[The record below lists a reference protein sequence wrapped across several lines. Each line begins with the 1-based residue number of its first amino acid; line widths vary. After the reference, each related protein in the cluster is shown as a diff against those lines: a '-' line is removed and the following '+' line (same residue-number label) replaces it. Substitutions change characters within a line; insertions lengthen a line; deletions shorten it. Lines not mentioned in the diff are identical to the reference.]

1 MLQVFHSSADK
12 NTLVNMNPNEQSFS
26 VTQLNEYVKMLIDSD
41 EILQTAA
48 VRGEIS
54 NFKHHYPTG
63 HLYFTLKD
71 ERSAIKCV
79 MFARDAARLKFDP
92 ENGMSV
98 TAWGRVSVFPRDGA
112 YQLYVGFMSPSGLG
126 EQFYAFEML
135 KQKLAS
141 EGLFDVERKRKIPK
155 FPKKIG
161 IITSPTGAAVRDLY
175 NVLKRRWPVAVI
187 ELYPA
192 LVQGSGAAQSLRN
205 GIEYFDTLND
215 VDVVII
221 GRGGGSGEDL
231 SAFND
236 EALARAIANSKA
248 PVISAVGHETDI
260 SISDFVADLRAPTPS
275 AAAELAVPD
284 MAEYNA
290 ILTSHLGR
298 IKSIVS
304 QKIEFG
310 ESRLRI
316 LSNSSVLKS
325 PEKYFDLK
333 FAELD
338 YLAEKIGDKYSD
350 IINANGS
357 KFSSLV
363 AKLDSLSPLSVLS
376 RGYSI
381 TTKGDK
387 VVFSVNEISSG
398 DDLVLTFN
406 DGKIDVKVK

>member
-1 MLQVFHSSADK
+1 
-12 NTLVNMNPNEQSFS
+12 MNPNEQAFS

-48 VRGEIS
+48 VCGEIS
-54 NFKHHYPTG
+54 NFKHHYATG

-71 ERSAIKCV
+71 ERSSVKCV
-79 MFARDAARLKFDP
+79 MFARDAARLKFEP
-92 ENGMSV
+92 ENGMTV

-126 EQFYAFEML
+126 EQFYAFELL

-141 EGLFDVERKRKIPK
+141 EGLFDAARKKMIPK

-175 NVLKRRWPVAVI
+175 NVLTRRWPIVEI
-187 ELYPA
+187 ELFPA
-192 LVQGSGAAQSLRN
+192 LVQGTGAASSLRK
-205 GIEYFDTLND
+205 GIEYFDSKD
-215 VDVVII
+215 DIDVVII

-236 EALARAIANSKA
+236 EALVRSIAASKI
-248 PVISAVGHETDI
+248 PVISAVGHEVDI

-284 MAEYNA
+284 MGEYNA
-290 ILTSHLGR
+290 ILSSHLGR
-298 IKSIVS
+298 IKGIVS
-304 QKIEFG
+304 RRIEFG
-310 ESRLRI
+310 ESRLKT
-316 LSNSSVLKS
+316 LSESSVLKS
-325 PEKYFDLK
+325 PEKYFDIK
-333 FAELD
+333 FTELD
-338 YLAEKIGDKYSD
+338 YLAERLVDKYDD
-350 IINANGS
+350 IIKANGS

-363 AKLDSLSPLSVLS
+363 AKLEALSPLSVLS

-381 TTKGDK
+381 TNKGDK
-387 VVFSVNEISSG
+387 AVSSVAEISSG
-398 DDLVLTFN
+398 DDLVLVFN
-406 DGKIDVKVK
+406 DGKVDVKVK

>member
-1 MLQVFHSSADK
+1 
-12 NTLVNMNPNEQSFS
+12 MNPNEQAFS

-48 VRGEIS
+48 VCGEIS
-54 NFKHHYPTG
+54 NFKHHYATG

-71 ERSAIKCV
+71 ERSAVKCV
-79 MFARDAARLKFDP
+79 MFARDAARLKFEPD
-92 ENGMSV
+92 NGMTV

-126 EQFYAFEML
+126 EQYYAFEML

-141 EGLFDVERKRKIPK
+141 EGLFDASRKKAIPK

-175 NVLKRRWPVAVI
+175 NVLTRRWPIVDI
-187 ELYPA
+187 ELFSA
-192 LVQGSGAAQSLRN
+192 LVQGSGAATSLKK
-205 GIEYFDTLND
+205 GIEYFDSKD
-215 VDVVII
+215 DIDVVII

-236 EALARAIANSKA
+236 ESLARSIAASKI
-248 PVISAVGHETDI
+248 PVISAVGHEIDV

-284 MAEYNA
+284 MGEYNA
-290 ILTSHLGR
+290 ILSSHLGR
-298 IKSIVS
+298 IKGIVS
-304 QKIEFG
+304 RKIEFG
-310 ESRLRI
+310 ESRLKT
-316 LSNSSVLKS
+316 LSESSVLKS
-325 PEKYFDLK
+325 PEKYFDIK
-333 FAELD
+333 FTELA
-338 YLAEKIGDKYSD
+338 YLAEKLGDKYDD
-350 IINANGS
+350 IIKTNGA

-363 AKLDSLSPLSVLS
+363 AKLDALSPLSVLS

-381 TTKGDK
+381 TNKGNK
-387 VVFSVNEISSG
+387 AVSSVTEISSG
-398 DDLVLTFN
+398 DDLVLIFN
-406 DGKIDVKVK
+406 DGKVDVKVK

>member
-1 MLQVFHSSADK
+1 
-12 NTLVNMNPNEQSFS
+12 MNPNEQAFS

-48 VRGEIS
+48 VCGEIS
-54 NFKHHYPTG
+54 NFKHHYATG

-71 ERSAIKCV
+71 ERSSVKCV
-79 MFARDAARLKFDP
+79 MFARDAARLKFEP
-92 ENGMSV
+92 ENGMTV

-141 EGLFDVERKRKIPK
+141 EGLFDAARKKMIPK

-175 NVLKRRWPVAVI
+175 NVLTRRWPIVEI
-187 ELYPA
+187 ELFPA
-192 LVQGSGAAQSLRN
+192 LVQGTGAASSLRK
-205 GIEYFDTLND
+205 GIEYFDSKD
-215 VDVVII
+215 DIDVVII

-236 EALARAIANSKA
+236 EALARSIAASKI
-248 PVISAVGHETDI
+248 PVISAVGHEVDV

-284 MAEYNA
+284 MGEYNA
-290 ILTSHLGR
+290 ILSSHLGR
-298 IKSIVS
+298 IKGIVS
-304 QKIEFG
+304 RRIEFG
-310 ESRLRI
+310 ESRLKT
-316 LSNSSVLKS
+316 LSESSVLKS
-325 PEKYFDLK
+325 PEKYFDIK
-333 FAELD
+333 FTELD
-338 YLAEKIGDKYSD
+338 YLAERLVDKYDD
-350 IINANGS
+350 IIKANGS

-363 AKLDSLSPLSVLS
+363 AKLEALSPLSVLS

-381 TTKGDK
+381 TNKGDK
-387 VVFSVNEISSG
+387 AVSSVAEISSG
-398 DDLVLTFN
+398 DDLVLVFN
-406 DGKIDVKVK
+406 DGKVDVKVK

>member
-1 MLQVFHSSADK
+1 
-12 NTLVNMNPNEQSFS
+12 MNPNEQAFS

-48 VRGEIS
+48 VCGEIS
-54 NFKHHYPTG
+54 NFKHHYATG

-71 ERSAIKCV
+71 ERSAVKCV
-79 MFARDAARLKFDP
+79 MFARDAARLKFEPD
-92 ENGMSV
+92 NGMTV

-126 EQFYAFEML
+126 EQYYAFEML

-141 EGLFDVERKRKIPK
+141 EGLFDASRKKAIPK

-175 NVLKRRWPVAVI
+175 NVLTRRWPIVDI
-187 ELYPA
+187 ELFPA
-192 LVQGSGAAQSLRN
+192 LVQGSGAATSLKK
-205 GIEYFDTLND
+205 GIEYFDSKD
-215 VDVVII
+215 DIDVVII

-236 EALARAIANSKA
+236 ESLARSIAASKI
-248 PVISAVGHETDI
+248 PVISAVGHEIDV

-284 MAEYNA
+284 MGEYNA
-290 ILTSHLGR
+290 ILSSHLGR
-298 IKSIVS
+298 IKGIVS
-304 QKIEFG
+304 RKIEFG
-310 ESRLRI
+310 ESRLKT
-316 LSNSSVLKS
+316 LSESSVLKS
-325 PEKYFDLK
+325 PEKYFDIK
-333 FAELD
+333 FTELA
-338 YLAEKIGDKYSD
+338 YLAEKLGDKYDD
-350 IINANGS
+350 IIKTNGA

-363 AKLDSLSPLSVLS
+363 AKLDALSPLSVLS

-381 TTKGDK
+381 TNKGNK
-387 VVFSVNEISSG
+387 AVSSVTEISSG
-398 DDLVLTFN
+398 DDLVLIFN
-406 DGKIDVKVK
+406 DGKVDVKVK

>member
-1 MLQVFHSSADK
+1 
-12 NTLVNMNPNEQSFS
+12 MNPNEQAFS

-48 VRGEIS
+48 VCGEIS
-54 NFKHHYPTG
+54 NFKHHYATG

-71 ERSAIKCV
+71 ERSSVKCV
-79 MFARDAARLKFDP
+79 MFARDAARLKFEP
-92 ENGMSV
+92 ENGMTV
-98 TAWGRVSVFPRDGA
+98 TSWGRVSVFPRDGA

-141 EGLFDVERKRKIPK
+141 EGLFDAARKKIIPK

-175 NVLKRRWPVAVI
+175 NVLTRRWPIVEI
-187 ELYPA
+187 ELFPA
-192 LVQGSGAAQSLRN
+192 LVQGTGAASSLRK
-205 GIEYFDTLND
+205 GIEYFDSKD
-215 VDVVII
+215 DIDVVII

-236 EALARAIANSKA
+236 EALARSIAASKI
-248 PVISAVGHETDI
+248 PVISAVGHEVDV

-284 MAEYNA
+284 MGEYNA
-290 ILTSHLGR
+290 ILSSHLGR
-298 IKSIVS
+298 IKGIVS
-304 QKIEFG
+304 RRIEFG
-310 ESRLRI
+310 ESRLKT
-316 LSNSSVLKS
+316 LSESSVLKS
-325 PEKYFDLK
+325 PEKYFDIK
-333 FAELD
+333 FTELD
-338 YLAEKIGDKYSD
+338 YLAERLVDKYDD
-350 IINANGS
+350 IIKANGS

-363 AKLDSLSPLSVLS
+363 AKLEALSPLSVLS

-381 TTKGDK
+381 TNKGDK
-387 VVFSVNEISSG
+387 AVSSVAEISSG
-398 DDLVLTFN
+398 DDLVLVFN
-406 DGKIDVKVK
+406 DGKVDVKVK

>member
-1 MLQVFHSSADK
+1 
-12 NTLVNMNPNEQSFS
+12 MNPNEQAFS

-48 VRGEIS
+48 VCGEIS
-54 NFKHHYPTG
+54 NFKHHYATG

-71 ERSAIKCV
+71 ERSSVKCV
-79 MFARDAARLKFDP
+79 MFARDAARLKFEP
-92 ENGMSV
+92 ENGMTV
-98 TAWGRVSVFPRDGA
+98 TSWGRVSVFPRDGA

-141 EGLFDVERKRKIPK
+141 EGLFDAARKKMIPK

-175 NVLKRRWPVAVI
+175 NVLTRRWPIVEI
-187 ELYPA
+187 ELFPA
-192 LVQGSGAAQSLRN
+192 LVQGTGAASSLRK
-205 GIEYFDTLND
+205 GIEYFDSKD
-215 VDVVII
+215 DIDVVII

-236 EALARAIANSKA
+236 EALARSIAASKI
-248 PVISAVGHETDI
+248 PVISAVGHEVDV

-284 MAEYNA
+284 MGEYNA
-290 ILTSHLGR
+290 ILSSHLGR
-298 IKSIVS
+298 IQGIVS
-304 QKIEFG
+304 RRIEFG
-310 ESRLRI
+310 ESRLKT
-316 LSNSSVLKS
+316 LSESSVLKS
-325 PEKYFDLK
+325 PEKYFDIK
-333 FAELD
+333 FTELD
-338 YLAEKIGDKYSD
+338 YLAERLVDKYDD

-363 AKLDSLSPLSVLS
+363 AKLEALSPLSVLS

-381 TTKGDK
+381 TNKGDK
-387 VVFSVNEISSG
+387 AVSSVAEISSG
-398 DDLVLTFN
+398 DDLVLVFN
-406 DGKIDVKVK
+406 DGKVDVKVK

>member
-1 MLQVFHSSADK
+1 
-12 NTLVNMNPNEQSFS
+12 MNPNEQAFS

-48 VRGEIS
+48 VCGEIS
-54 NFKHHYPTG
+54 NFKHHYATG

-71 ERSAIKCV
+71 ERSSVKCV
-79 MFARDAARLKFDP
+79 MFARDAARLKFEP
-92 ENGMSV
+92 ENGMTV

-141 EGLFDVERKRKIPK
+141 EGLFDAARKKMIPK

-161 IITSPTGAAVRDLY
+161 IITSPTGAAVRDLC
-175 NVLKRRWPVAVI
+175 NVLTRRWPIVEI
-187 ELYPA
+187 ELFPA
-192 LVQGSGAAQSLRN
+192 LVQGTGAASSLRK
-205 GIEYFDTLND
+205 GIEYFDSKD
-215 VDVVII
+215 DIDVVII

-236 EALARAIANSKA
+236 EALARSIAASKI
-248 PVISAVGHETDI
+248 PVISAVGHEVDV

-284 MAEYNA
+284 MGEYNA
-290 ILTSHLGR
+290 ILSSHLGR
-298 IKSIVS
+298 IKGIVS
-304 QKIEFG
+304 RRIEFG
-310 ESRLRI
+310 ESRLKT
-316 LSNSSVLKS
+316 LSESSVLKS
-325 PEKYFDLK
+325 PEKYFDIK
-333 FAELD
+333 FTELD
-338 YLAEKIGDKYSD
+338 YLAERLVDKYDD
-350 IINANGS
+350 IIKANGS

-363 AKLDSLSPLSVLS
+363 AKLEALSPLSVLS

-381 TTKGDK
+381 TNKGDK
-387 VVFSVNEISSG
+387 AVSSVAEISSG
-398 DDLVLTFN
+398 DDLVLVFN
-406 DGKIDVKVK
+406 DGKVDVKVK

>member
-1 MLQVFHSSADK
+1 
-12 NTLVNMNPNEQSFS
+12 MNPNEQAFS

-48 VRGEIS
+48 VCGEIS
-54 NFKHHYPTG
+54 NFKHHYATG

-71 ERSAIKCV
+71 ERSSVKCV
-79 MFARDAARLKFDP
+79 MFARDAARLKFEP
-92 ENGMSV
+92 ENGMTV

-112 YQLYVGFMSPSGLG
+112 YQLYAGFMSPSGLG

-141 EGLFDVERKRKIPK
+141 EGLFDAARKKMIPK

-175 NVLKRRWPVAVI
+175 NVLTRRWPIVEI
-187 ELYPA
+187 ELFPA
-192 LVQGSGAAQSLRN
+192 LVQGTGAASSLRK
-205 GIEYFDTLND
+205 GIEYFDSKD
-215 VDVVII
+215 DIDVVII

-236 EALARAIANSKA
+236 EALARSIAASKI
-248 PVISAVGHETDI
+248 PVISAVGHEVDV

-284 MAEYNA
+284 MGEYNA
-290 ILTSHLGR
+290 ILSSHLGR
-298 IKSIVS
+298 IKGIVS
-304 QKIEFG
+304 RRIEFG
-310 ESRLRI
+310 ESRLKT
-316 LSNSSVLKS
+316 LSESSVLKS
-325 PEKYFDLK
+325 PEKYFDIK
-333 FAELD
+333 FTELD
-338 YLAEKIGDKYSD
+338 YLAERLVDKYDD
-350 IINANGS
+350 IIKANGS

-363 AKLDSLSPLSVLS
+363 AKLEALSPLSVLS

-381 TTKGDK
+381 TNKGDK
-387 VVFSVNEISSG
+387 AVSSVAEISSG
-398 DDLVLTFN
+398 DDLVLVFN
-406 DGKIDVKVK
+406 DGKVDVKVK

>member
-1 MLQVFHSSADK
+1 
-12 NTLVNMNPNEQSFS
+12 MNPNEQAFS

-48 VRGEIS
+48 VCGEIS
-54 NFKHHYPTG
+54 NFKHHYATG

-71 ERSAIKCV
+71 ERSSVKCV
-79 MFARDAARLKFDP
+79 MFARDAARLKFEP
-92 ENGMSV
+92 ENGMTV

-141 EGLFDVERKRKIPK
+141 EGLFDSARKKMIPK

-175 NVLKRRWPVAVI
+175 NVLTRRWPIVEI
-187 ELYPA
+187 ELFPA
-192 LVQGSGAAQSLRN
+192 LVQGTGAASSLRK
-205 GIEYFDTLND
+205 GIEYFDSKD
-215 VDVVII
+215 DIDVVII

-236 EALARAIANSKA
+236 EALARSIAASKI
-248 PVISAVGHETDI
+248 PVISAVGHEVDV

-284 MAEYNA
+284 MGEYYA
-290 ILTSHLGR
+290 ILSSHLGR
-298 IKSIVS
+298 IKGIVS
-304 QKIEFG
+304 RRIEFG
-310 ESRLRI
+310 ESRLKT
-316 LSNSSVLKS
+316 LSESSVLKS
-325 PEKYFDLK
+325 PEKYFDIK
-333 FAELD
+333 FTELD
-338 YLAEKIGDKYSD
+338 YLAERLVDKYDD
-350 IINANGS
+350 IIKANGS

-363 AKLDSLSPLSVLS
+363 AKLEALSPLSVLS

-381 TTKGDK
+381 TNKGDK
-387 VVFSVNEISSG
+387 AVSSVAEISSG
-398 DDLVLTFN
+398 DDLVLVFN
-406 DGKIDVKVK
+406 DGKVDVKVK